1 MTSLAPLDRLAAF
14 QAATLSLPPAMAG
27 TPVALGWAT
36 VELDRAVVE
45 LCQALGIPADRFAAA
60 ADSFHLGARCLV
72 AHAALPGDR
81 SLIVLEPSIEGR
93 LAATLARHDEGPVAV
108 WLAIPDVIMVAAP
121 APGAPGARVTTS
133 SERTG
138 PLGFERLVLGGPIHG
153 PHRLLVRPPG
163 TIASHRSNA

>member
-1 MTSLAPLDRLAAF
+1 MSIAPIDRLEAF
-14 QAATLSLPPAMAG
+14 QASALLVPPAMVG
-27 TPVALGWAT
+27 TPVAVGWAT

-45 LCQALGIPADRFAAA
+45 LGRALGLPTDRFAAA
-60 ADSFHLGARCLV
+60 VDSVHLGARCLV

-81 SLIVLEPSIEGR
+81 SLVVLESSMEGR
-93 LAATLARHDEGPVAV
+93 LAATLARHGEGPVAI
-108 WLAIPDVIMVAAP
+108 WLAIADWATAAT
-121 APGAPGARVTTS
+121 PGPPNVGVTTS

-163 TIASHRSNA
+163 TIPP